1 MLGDVPGSAK
11 AQPRTDATGADHTSE
26 ASSDVFVS
34 YASHDVAVANA
45 IVAALERHGLKCWIA
60 PRDVIPGSL
69 YADGI
74 VRAISGAKVFALVL
88 SEQAIASSHVGKEIE
103 RASSKRRPIIAVRTD
118 LAPLTP
124 AFEYFLSESQ
134 WIDLGPGDADAAF
147 AKLVEAAR
155 RHLTARPAIEQGA
168 SPDRHTLD
176 RKSATQQ
183 TRRIVAAAVA
193 VVAVV
198 AVALAYFILEKY
210 WVSKR
215 AASERPIAAVSSA
228 GVSTA
233 PAISDKSVAVLP
245 FVDMSEKKDQEYFAD
260 GMSEEILD
268 LLAKIPGL
276 TVIGRTSSFQFKG
289 KNADLRTIGT
299 QLNAA
304 YVLEGSIRKSGDEIR
319 ITAQLIDT
327 RTGTHEWS
335 ETYDRHIGDVL
346 KLQDAIAAAVV
357 RELQLTVASG
367 NLISHT
373 TVKNADS
380 YDLILRGRHAAD
392 HGDKEGYDEAVMLFQ
407 QAIDRD
413 PTSADAAA
421 NLALTYVRQVSV
433 GSMGPTAGFEQ
444 ARRAAANALK
454 LDPQNVLASAVMA
467 QIYIL
472 YDWDW
477 AGAERLIKQTASL
490 APGNVDVL
498 LSEVALSSTLGRW
511 DDALRQV
518 KAALAQDPINPFA
531 VLVLEGIQAARGH
544 MAEAEAAARRAL
556 DIRPNYDYG
565 HYNLGLVLLE
575 RGDRDA
581 ALLEMQQETN
591 DLGKQEGLAIV
602 YYALGRKAEANAAL
616 ARMLKEQV
624 DGNAFGIA
632 EVYAFRA
639 QSDDAMHWLER
650 AYAQKDTYLY
660 SIKSDALLENLKGDP
675 RYKAFLRKMNLP
687 E

>member
-1 MLGDVPGSAK
+1 MSGDASESAK
-11 AQPRTDATGADHTSE
+11 AKPRTDATGADHTSE

-34 YASHDVAVANA
+34 YASQDVAVANA
-45 IVAALERHGLKCWIA
+45 IVAALERQGLKCWIA

-134 WIDLGPGDADAAF
+134 WIDLGSGDTAAAF

-155 RHLTARPAIEQGA
+155 RHLTSRPAIEQGA

-176 RKSATQQ
+176 RKSATQP
-183 TRRIVAAAVA
+183 TRRIVAAA
-193 VVAVV
+193 VAVV
-198 AVALAYFILEKY
+198 AVALAYFILEKF

-215 AASERPIAAVSSA
+215 AASERAIAAVSSA

-233 PAISDKSVAVLP
+233 PAISEKSVAVLP

-268 LLAKIPGL
+268 LLSKIPGL

-304 YVLEGSIRKSGDEIR
+304 YVLEGSIRKSGDQVR

-327 RTGTHEWS
+327 RTGTHKWS

-367 NLISHT
+367 YLISHT

-392 HGDKEGYDEAVMLFQ
+392 RGDIEGYDEAVMLFQ

-421 NLALTYVRQVSV
+421 NLALTHVRQVSV
-433 GSMGPTAGFEQ
+433 GSLGPTAGFEQ

-467 QIYIL
+467 QIYIF

-477 AGAERLIKQTASL
+477 AGAERQIKQIASL

-498 LSEVALSSTLGRW
+498 LSGVALSSTLGRW

-531 VLVLEGIQAARGH
+531 VLVLEGIQEARGH
-544 MAEAEAAARRAL
+544 LAEAEAAARRAL

-602 YYALGRKAEANAAL
+602 YYALGRKAEADAAL
-616 ARMLKEQV
+616 ARMLKEQA

>member
-1 MLGDVPGSAK
+1 MSGDASESAK
-11 AQPRTDATGADHTSE
+11 AKPRTDATGADHTSE

-34 YASHDVAVANA
+34 YASQDVAVANA
-45 IVAALERHGLKCWIA
+45 IVAALERQGLKCWIA

-134 WIDLGPGDADAAF
+134 WIDLGSGDTAAAF

-155 RHLTARPAIEQGA
+155 RHLTSRPAIEQGA

-176 RKSATQQ
+176 RKSATQP
-183 TRRIVAAAVA
+183 TRRIVAAA
-193 VVAVV
+193 VAVV
-198 AVALAYFILEKY
+198 AVALAYFILEKF

-215 AASERPIAAVSSA
+215 AASERAIAAVSSA

-233 PAISDKSVAVLP
+233 PAISEKSVAVLP

-268 LLAKIPGL
+268 LLSKIPGL

-304 YVLEGSIRKSGDEIR
+304 YVLEGSIRKSGDQVR

-327 RTGTHEWS
+327 RTGTHKWS

-367 NLISHT
+367 YLISHT

-392 HGDKEGYDEAVMLFQ
+392 RGDIEGYDEAVMLFQ

-421 NLALTYVRQVSV
+421 NLALTHVRQVSV
-433 GSMGPTAGFEQ
+433 GSLGPTAGFEQ

-467 QIYIL
+467 QIYIF

-477 AGAERLIKQTASL
+477 AGAERQIKQIASL

-498 LSEVALSSTLGRW
+498 LSGVALSSTLGRW

-531 VLVLEGIQAARGH
+531 VLVLEGIQEARGH
-544 MAEAEAAARRAL
+544 LAEAEAAARRAL

-581 ALLEMQQETN
+581 ALLEMQQESN

-602 YYALGRKAEANAAL
+602 YYALGRKAEADAAL
-616 ARMLKEQV
+616 ARMLKEQA